1 MLPFPSP
8 WSAARRR
15 NAYICASF
23 HIQNST
29 TMAKGNMFLGMSR
42 GSVGDVTFYRNRG
55 NQVARARN
63 RTPMNPKSEAQ
74 TIQRMILATA
84 SKAYSRMKGIVDH
97 SFQGVQYGGVSQ
109 SYFLKR
115 AMDDIRTWVSQTITI
130 TGEYPTAL
138 RSPLVYRG
146 LAYPTNAHQSG
157 VGLLISE
164 GSIPSVQPNIVTP
177 EGSDPVVTG
186 WGGVIGAGTTVTV
199 GDVLR
204 MFNAVPGDQITIVGL
219 RETSAGSFTLLASR
233 YVIKSDASTADLA
246 EPWDG
251 SFDLASMDPK
261 KTQDGG
267 IQLVPYTTAPYN
279 GLNVSLDVV
288 PAGET
293 LGLIAS
299 SVIISRK
306 VGESWQRSTQRL
318 VWMLDAGDY
327 SLTDNV
333 AAEWMAGTAP
343 IDTVNPRYLNQA
355 EQSL

>member
-1 MLPFPSP
+1 MEMPIFVHCLT
-8 WSAARRR
+8 
-15 NAYICASF
+15 IK
-23 HIQNST
+23 NST

-63 RTPMNPKSEAQ
+63 RAPMNPKTEAQ

-115 AMDDIRTWVSQTITI
+115 AMEDIRNWVSQTITI
-130 TGEYPTAL
+130 TGEYPAAL
-138 RSPLVYRG
+138 RNPLAYRG
-146 LAYPTNAHQSG
+146 LSYPTNAHESG

-177 EGSDPVVTG
+177 EGGDPIVTG
-186 WGGVIGAGTTVTV
+186 WGGVLHSETPVTV
-199 GDVLR
+199 GEVLS
-204 MFNAVPGDQITIVGL
+204 MFNAQAGDQITIVGL
-219 RETSAGSFTLLASR
+219 RETSAGQFTLLASR
-233 YVIKSDASTADLA
+233 YVIKSDASAADLA

-251 SFDLASMDPK
+251 SFDLDSMDQT
-261 KTQDGG
+261 KTLDGG

-279 GLNVSLDVV
+279 GLNVSLKKV
-288 PAGET
+288 PSGEK
-293 LGLIAS
+293 LGLTAS

-327 SLTDNV
+327 TTTDVV
-333 AAEWMAGTAP
+333 AAEWMAGTAQ